1 MVIYPRLPN
10 LFRGRSLLGIVRQ
23 IPRPRLA
30 SEDLQEVI
38 DAIQE
43 VHSTIFY
50 HFAQLPLAAI
60 RWLAETLASAS
71 DEQSITTKIYNP
83 RTYPIVVCNRVANR
97 FSITIRQREGLSA
110 CLEYTSERA
119 LETLA
124 GCRPC
129 RLRFS
134 LRKE

>member
-60 RWLAETLASAS
+60 RWPAETLASAS

-83 RTYPIVVCNRVANR
+83 RTYRNRSV
-97 FSITIRQREGLSA
+97 
-110 CLEYTSERA
+110 
-119 LETLA
+119 
-124 GCRPC
+124 
-129 RLRFS
+129 
-134 LRKE
+134 